1 MLHKRR
7 GAHKSG
13 VSDYFGVLGIERLL
27 PDEQA
32 GGAPSSVGNNASD
45 DDGPPSES
53 INDEYERS
61 DSALTAKAGN
71 LSVAGTPRNANL
83 SSRRATSLSAVRE
96 EDGDE
101 ELKLL
106 EERFQREIVDVSL
119 VSSPAALDP
128 DWSVSDGNLIV
139 QSSSPLANDRL
150 YLAYRRRGRPNAT
163 FEDSDDCDEN
173 DTTDDEAKKTRPQHY
188 FAPAVADITIHN
200 VKVRRSTVPLLES
213 KLRANEISRTE
224 KAQQPNKT
232 TISPTK
238 SFSAQTVD
246 TLAHGAKQLSILAK
260 RSGLAA
266 TTKDMATGA
275 MAGLAQ
281 TLKERSPLNENSVV
295 SGVVET
301 ILKTAQSPTKDKG
314 SATVESDNSV
324 RFGQPRHLYD
334 TGTGS
339 FETDLDG
346 AGNFTDV
353 NGEVNTYQSGMIKT
367 PEKARRQHFFPDV
380 PSHSNLRTEEGV
392 ILKPMDEIL
401 SIILRGKEWVVPS
414 ICSTLHLPTPELLQ
428 QRKIEERRCSRQ
440 SVNLVDRTHAMPSP
454 LNASAS
460 SRASFGIG
468 SVGSPSSLGV
478 EAMYMSPTSSR
489 SVNSGGSN
497 EGGESALFETDMS
510 PDPSYLPSLVAAT
523 TALSPVREKE
533 FVYIP
538 VLSLRRQRVGEDER
552 YHEDPAIVDLMI
564 STLNPSGLPQ
574 LPIDE
579 DDEEEFGR
587 SSKALMHNVA
597 HVDILKKTKWTTSLS
612 QATNTPSSSSAWPVL
627 LLRRN
632 VPNGLCDLPFAA
644 KVLDRFPRQDYRG
657 LPFPEEELPMFCYP
671 NGSKLVRDRLRNL
684 AMPRSYG
691 FVVKNE
697 RGDSIYGG
705 ITLFCFSLIIYGA
718 HALRSS
724 SVVLDIHG
732 AADQRKAARLGLAI
746 E

>member
-1 MLHKRR
+1 MIHKRR

-13 VSDYFGVLGIERLL
+13 VSDYFGVLGIESLL
-27 PDEQA
+27 PDEQL
-32 GGAPSSVGNNASD
+32 GGAPPVDNNAPD
-45 DDGPPSES
+45 DEGPPSES

-61 DSALTAKAGN
+61 GSAQTAKAGN
-71 LSVAGTPRNANL
+71 LSAAGTPRNANL
-83 SSRRATSLSAVRE
+83 SSRRATSLSAVHE

-106 EERFQREIVDVSL
+106 AERFQREIIDVSL
-119 VSSPAALDP
+119 VSSPAALGP
-128 DWSVSDGNLIV
+128 DWSITDGNMVV

-150 YLAYRRRGRPNAT
+150 YLAYKRRGRPIVT

-173 DTTDDEAKKTRPQHY
+173 DTTDEAKKIRPQHY
-188 FAPAVADITIHN
+188 FAPAIADVTLHH
-200 VKVRRSTVPLLES
+200 VKVRRSTVPLLRS
-213 KLRANEISRTE
+213 KLRADEISRTE

-232 TISPTK
+232 TISPAK

-246 TLAHGAKQLSILAK
+246 TLTHGAKQLSILAK

-295 SGVVET
+295 GGVVES
-301 ILKTAQSPTKDKG
+301 ILKNAQSPTKDEG
-314 SATVESDNSV
+314 SATVKSDNSV

-334 TGTGS
+334 TGIGS

-380 PSHSNLRTEEGV
+380 PSQSNLRTEEGM
-392 ILKPMDEIL
+392 ILKPMDEML
-401 SIILRGKEWVVPS
+401 SIILRGNNEWVVPDV
-414 ICSTLHLPTPELLQ
+414 CSTLHLPTPELLQ
-428 QRKIEERRCSRQ
+428 QRKIEERRHGRQ
-440 SVNLVDRTHAMPSP
+440 PVNLVDRTHAMPSP

-489 SVNSGGSN
+489 SVNSGVSN
-497 EGGESALFETDMS
+497 EGGESALFETDAS
-510 PDPSYLPSLVAAT
+510 PDPSYLPSLVSAT
-523 TALSPVREKE
+523 TAFSPVEEKGGDE
-533 FVYIP
+533 FVCIP
-538 VLSLRRQRVGEDER
+538 VLNIRRQRVGEDER
-552 YHEDPAIVDLMI
+552 YHEDPAIVDLKI
-564 STLNPSGLPQ
+564 STLNHSGLPQ

-587 SSKALMHNVA
+587 GSKALMHNVA
-597 HVDILKKTKWTTSLS
+597 HVGILKRTKWAASLS
-612 QATNTPSSSSAWPVL
+612 HARSTPSSSAWPVL

-644 KVLDRFPRQDYRG
+644 HVLDRFPRQDYRG
-657 LPFPEEELPMFCYP
+657 LPFPGEELPMFCYP
-671 NGSKLVRDRLRNL
+671 NGSRLVRDRLRNL

-705 ITLFCFSLIIYGA
+705 IIYYVVFFY
-718 HALRSS
+718 LWRSRSS
-724 SVVLDIHG
+724 FIQCR
-732 AADQRKAARLGLAI
+732 A
-746 E
+746 